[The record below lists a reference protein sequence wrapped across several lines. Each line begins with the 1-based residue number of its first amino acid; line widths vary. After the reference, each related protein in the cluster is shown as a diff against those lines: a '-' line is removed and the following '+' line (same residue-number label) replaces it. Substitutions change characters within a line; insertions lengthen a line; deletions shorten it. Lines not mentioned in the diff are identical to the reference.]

1 MMFRETLQNLVN
13 RAGAR
18 WAMIV
23 GSDGILLETDQKE
36 FRTEAEAMAAEYAV
50 CLRAARKAAGN
61 TEMGAIS
68 QTFLA
73 AERGKILL
81 YNLNEDYFLAMLLEP
96 GSYAGKA
103 CFELGRATESLQ
115 KELSF

>member
-1 MMFRETLQNLVN
+1 MD

-23 GSDGILLETDQKE
+23 GSDGILLETDQRE

-61 TEMGAIS
+61 TEMGTVM

-73 AERGKILL
+73 TERGRILL
-81 YNLNEDYFLAMLLEP
+81 HSLNGDYFLAMLLEP
-96 GSYAGKA
+96 DSYAGKA
-103 CFELGRATESLQ
+103 CFELGRATDSLQ
-115 KELSF
+115 KELSY